1 MDNNKTF
8 FRTRTC
14 GELRMEHVGEDVTLA
29 GFLENF
35 REVGATLGFAV
46 LRDFYGTTQV
56 VCESEELV
64 KTFKTLNKEST
75 VQVSGTV
82 RERDSKNPKLPTG
95 DIEVV
100 PAKIEV
106 LGRCRH
112 NELPF
117 PVNRSREAD
126 ESQRLK
132 FRYLDLRNP
141 EVKDNIVLRCQVV
154 SALRQAMTGHGF
166 MEITTP
172 ILPASSPDGARDYLV
187 PSRKHPG
194 KFYALPQAPQ
204 QFKQLLMASGFDKY
218 FQIAPCFRDED
229 ARGDRSPGEFYQLD
243 MEMAFAGQEDVF
255 AVLEDVLPPI
265 FAKYGKYGAASSAPF
280 QRISFLD
287 AMETYGSDKPDLR
300 IRLKLQDATAVLAGC
315 GFAPFEGQTVKAV
328 CVPGF
333 AVTRKQIDKLCADVE
348 VQAGQKVYWFRLDEN
363 GDIVGGIAKFLQECK
378 GQVVGALGLQPNTF
392 VGLTAG
398 KKLTAQK
405 TGGVL
410 IKQLAPLCPG
420 HFDKE
425 RYEFCWI
432 VDFPMYEIGEESGEL
447 EFCHNPFSMPNGG
460 AEILKKAA
468 AGEVDPLSITAFQYD
483 LVCNGVELSSGA
495 VRNHDPEIMIEAF
508 QLVRLG
514 EEDVKAKFPAMYN
527 AFTYGA
533 PPHAGIAPGVDRM
546 VMLLAGEDSIR
557 EIIPFPMNKNAQ
569 DLMMGAPGIVE
580 QRQLDELNIMCTK
593 TGDEV

>member
-172 ILPASSPDGARDYLV
+172 ILTASSPEGARDYLV
-187 PSRKHPG
+187 PSP
-194 KFYALPQAPQ
+194 
-204 QFKQLLMASGFDKY
+204 S
-218 FQIAPCFRDED
+218 
-229 ARGDRSPGEFYQLD
+229 
-243 MEMAFAGQEDVF
+243 
-255 AVLEDVLPPI
+255 
-265 FAKYGKYGAASSAPF
+265 
-280 QRISFLD
+280 
-287 AMETYGSDKPDLR
+287 T
-300 IRLKLQDATAVLAGC
+300 
-315 GFAPFEGQTVKAV
+315 
-328 CVPGF
+328 
-333 AVTRKQIDKLCADVE
+333 
-348 VQAGQKVYWFRLDEN
+348 
-363 GDIVGGIAKFLQECK
+363 
-378 GQVVGALGLQPNTF
+378 
-392 VGLTAG
+392 
-398 KKLTAQK
+398 
-405 TGGVL
+405 
-410 IKQLAPLCPG
+410 
-420 HFDKE
+420 
-425 RYEFCWI
+425 
-432 VDFPMYEIGEESGEL
+432 
-447 EFCHNPFSMPNGG
+447 
-460 AEILKKAA
+460 
-468 AGEVDPLSITAFQYD
+468 
-483 LVCNGVELSSGA
+483 
-495 VRNHDPEIMIEAF
+495 
-508 QLVRLG
+508 
-514 EEDVKAKFPAMYN
+514 
-527 AFTYGA
+527 
-533 PPHAGIAPGVDRM
+533 
-546 VMLLAGEDSIR
+546 
-557 EIIPFPMNKNAQ
+557 
-569 DLMMGAPGIVE
+569 
-580 QRQLDELNIMCTK
+580 
-593 TGDEV
+593 